1 MSSLRSRI
9 FGALFLSAALAA
21 STGPVSAL
29 TVNFSP
35 DIDLDYSGSS
45 GPGGYEGLAV
55 DFGASIGSTT
65 EHAAGTGNNVW
76 LTNGG
81 GINIGAGFEV
91 VAATLSITTGS
102 NPTSGDV
109 FAVLGDSTGALEH
122 EEFLTPALS
131 TGTTTFN
138 YLFLTP
144 IAAQVSSYDLY
155 FGLKIISGDG
165 VFIDEI
171 TLDLALNEASTTT
184 VSAPTAT
191 ALLGLA
197 MIGITTIRRKRR

>member
-1 MSSLRSRI
+1 M
-9 FGALFLSAALAA
+9 
-21 STGPVSAL
+21 
-29 TVNFSP
+29 NFSP

-155 FGLKIISGDG
+155 FGLKIISYFGLKIISGDG